1 MQKQLKKYLSFFF
14 LFLLLFPI
22 AEKGVHAFEHHDEVH
37 CTITDK
43 HFHELE
49 QECSICDFTL
59 IDANGLPNSEVK
71 FIPSTHSFSFQEYIQ
86 RVSIPYA
93 FSNLPSRA
101 PPSA

>member
-14 LFLLLFPI
+14 LFLLLFPL

-49 QECSICDFTL
+49 QECSICDFTI
-59 IDANGLPNSEVK
+59 IDSNGIPNTDVK
-71 FIPSTHSFSFQEYIQ
+71 FISVSQSNTFQEFIQ
-86 RVSIPYA
+86 SVKIPFAY
-93 FSNLPSRA
+93 SNLPSRA
-101 PPSA
+101 PPIA